1 MSSGAERYVVTGG
14 SGFLGSNLVRALA
27 ERGDR
32 VLVLDNNFRGS
43 VERLEPVADRIDFE
57 EIDIRDYNAV
67 RRNIRTGDVVVHLAF
82 INGTRHF
89 YEMPQTVLEVG
100 VKGTLNVL
108 EASVDAGVREFV
120 FASSS
125 EVYQTPPEVPTD
137 ETVPM
142 TIPDPLNPRYSYGGG
157 KLIGELLTF
166 NYGRDNF
173 ERTVVFRPHN
183 VYGPDM
189 GFEHVIPEFVVRL
202 RRQIGAT
209 ETAAS
214 DSLRF
219 EIQGTGE
226 ETRAFCE
233 VRDFTDGLL
242 LVLDRGRDQNVYN
255 IGNDEEVEIRDLARM
270 VAATMGR
277 EVEIVPTPLR
287 AGGTPRRC
295 PDIEKLRA
303 LGYEPKLDL
312 RNGLDDTVAWYDAWA
327 RSHPETAAD

>member
-1 MSSGAERYVVTGG
+1 MSSGDKRYVVTGG

-43 VERLEPVADRIDFE
+43 AERLASVADAIEFRE
-57 EIDIRDYNAV
+57 VDIRDYDAV
-67 RRNIRTGDVVVHLAF
+67 RRNIDAGDVVVHMAF

-108 EASVDAGVREFV
+108 EACADAGVREFV

-125 EVYQTPPEVPTD
+125 EVYQTPPRIPTD
-137 ETVPM
+137 ESVPLM
-142 TIPDPLNPRYSYGGG
+142 IPDPLNPRYSYGGG
-157 KLIGELLTF
+157 KLIGELLAF

-173 ERTVVFRPHN
+173 DRTVVFRPHN

-202 RRQIGAT
+202 HRQIARAGEPAGP
-209 ETAAS
+209 
-214 DSLRF
+214 LPF

-242 LVLDRGRDQNVYN
+242 LVLDRGEDRNVYN
-255 IGNDEEVEIRDLARM
+255 IGNDEEVDIRTLARF
-270 VAATMGR
+270 VARKMGR
-277 EVEIVPTPLR
+277 EVEIVSTPLR

-295 PDIEKLRA
+295 PDVGKLRE

-312 RNGLDDTVAWYDAWA
+312 RAGLGDTVAWYRQWA
-327 RSHPETAAD
+327 EAHPEPSA